1 MSSNARAGSTPARGT
16 KIKKMRFKNLGF
28 IKHPVVK
35 GIMAQVFTDSGKRIS
50 IVCGEGLYSSSKAG
64 NRAECSSVEDAA
76 SFEVMIGD
84 ADPIGWQ
91 SREDIDKIL
100 AENF

>member
-1 MSSNARAGSTPARGT
+1 
-16 KIKKMRFKNLGF
+16 MRFKNLGF

-35 GIMAQVFTDSGKRIS
+35 GIIAQVFTDEGKRIS
-50 IVCGEGLYSSSKAG
+50 IVCGEGMYSSSKAG
-64 NRAECSSVEDAA
+64 NRAECDSVEDAA
-76 SFEVMIGD
+76 SFEVMVGD
-84 ADPIGWQ
+84 ADPLGWK

>member
-1 MSSNARAGSTPARGT
+1 MLVPVRPRPEVQ
-16 KIKKMRFKNLGF
+16 KLRKMRFKNLGF
-28 IKHPVVK
+28 IQHPSTRK
-35 GIMAQVFTDSGKRIS
+35 AIMAQVFTDEGKRIS
-50 IVCGEGLYSSSKAG
+50 IVCGEGMYSSSRAG
-64 NRAECSSVEDAA
+64 NRKACSSVEDAA

-84 ADPIGWQ
+84 SDPIGWQ

>member
-1 MSSNARAGSTPARGT
+1 M
-16 KIKKMRFKNLGF
+16 KFKNLGF
-28 IKHPVVK
+28 IQHPVVK
-35 GIMAQVFTDSGKRIS
+35 GIIAQIFTDSGKRIS
-50 IVCGEGLYSSSKAG
+50 IVCGEGMYSSSRAG
-64 NRAECSSVEDAA
+64 NRKACSSVEDAA

-84 ADPIGWQ
+84 ADPLGWQ

>member
-1 MSSNARAGSTPARGT
+1 
-16 KIKKMRFKNLGF
+16 MRFKNLGF

-50 IVCGEGLYSSSKAG
+50 IVCGEGMYSSSRAG
-64 NRAECSSVEDAA
+64 NRAECERVSDAA
-76 SFEVMIGD
+76 SFEVLVEGD
-84 ADPIGWQ
+84 DDVRGWQ

>member
-1 MSSNARAGSTPARGT
+1 MPVLVRVQSPVQ
-16 KIKKMRFKNLGF
+16 KLKKMRFKNLGF

-35 GIMAQVFTDSGKRIS
+35 GIMAQVFTNEGKRIS
-50 IVCGEGLYSSSKAG
+50 IVCGEGMYSSSRAG

>member
-1 MSSNARAGSTPARGT
+1 M
-16 KIKKMRFKNLGF
+16 KFKNLGF

-35 GIMAQVFTDSGKRIS
+35 GIMAQVFTDNGKRIS
-50 IVCGEGLYSSSKAG
+50 IVCGEGMYSSSKAG

-100 AENF
+100 ADNF

>member
-1 MSSNARAGSTPARGT
+1 M
-16 KIKKMRFKNLGF
+16 KFKNLGF

-35 GIMAQVFTDSGKRIS
+35 GIISQVFTDDGKCIS
-50 IVCGEGLYSSSKAG
+50 IVCGEGMYSSSRAG
-64 NRAECSSVEDAA
+64 NRAECTSIEDAS
-76 SFEVMIGD
+76 SFEVLVDGED
-84 ADPIGWQ
+84 DVRGWQ

>member
-1 MSSNARAGSTPARGT
+1 M
-16 KIKKMRFKNLGF
+16 KFKNLGF

-35 GIMAQVFTDSGKRIS
+35 GIISQVFTDDGKRIS
-50 IVCGEGLYSSSKAG
+50 IVCGEGMYSTSRAG
-64 NRAECSSVEDAA
+64 NRKECTSVEDAS
-76 SFEVMIGD
+76 SFEVLVDGD
-84 ADPIGWQ
+84 EVLGWQ